1 MKFTN
6 IEINTLWESLED
18 AIRDRESFLE
28 AYCDRYGRPLKGS
41 MGIIRLTKRT
51 IARYRRLQEKI
62 AASDQAEALHPMRS
76 PDKV

>member
-6 IEINTLWESLED
+6 VEISTLWESLED

-28 AYCDRYGRPLKGS
+28 AYCDPYGRPLKGS
-41 MGIIRLTKRT
+41 MGIIRLTKRI

-62 AASDQAEALHPMRS
+62 AVGDQAEALHPATPR
-76 PDKV
+76 DIV